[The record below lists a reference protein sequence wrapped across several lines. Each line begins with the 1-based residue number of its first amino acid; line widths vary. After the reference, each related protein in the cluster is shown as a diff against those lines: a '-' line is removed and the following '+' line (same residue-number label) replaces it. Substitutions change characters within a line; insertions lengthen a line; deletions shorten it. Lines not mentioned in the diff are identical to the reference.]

1 MLCLFVFVGCGGDFG
16 GCVGVCGGGGFSC
29 LSFVGG
35 DGACG
40 GDGAYGEQGMA
51 LRHTEHRSTP

>member
-1 MLCLFVFVGCGGDFG
+1 MFFVFVGCGGDFG

-40 GDGAYGEQGMA
+40 GEQGMA